1 MSYDFVKSKENELVD
16 ILNKLQKDYEEI
28 ENKEYKIYN
37 NQQQKY
43 VSWEIA
49 YLKEEMQGIMKM
61 CTILQY
67 YVRLEAEKLWLNLEE
82 KDRDYYENNIKEL

>member
-49 YLKEEMQGIMKM
+49 YLKKEMQEIMKM

-67 YVRLEAEKLWLNLEE
+67 YVRLEAEKL
-82 KDRDYYENNIKEL
+82 